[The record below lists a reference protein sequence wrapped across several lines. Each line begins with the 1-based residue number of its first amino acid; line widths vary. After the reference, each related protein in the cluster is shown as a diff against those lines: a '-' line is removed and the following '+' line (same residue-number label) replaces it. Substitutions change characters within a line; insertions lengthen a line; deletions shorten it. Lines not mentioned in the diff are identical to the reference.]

1 MEFIMDK
8 TQRTTIKRVPKR
20 ANYDTQ
26 TMHDIIDEAYVCT
39 VGFND
44 ERGVHVIPTAHWRIG
59 NRLYIHG
66 ATKSRLI
73 HCVLSQSACI
83 NITLIDGMVLARAA
97 FHHSMNYRSVNIY
110 GQGVEVTVDEKDK
123 VLRAFVDKITPERA
137 QQIRMMNEKEL
148 KATTVVG
155 FCIDEAVA
163 KIRTGPPVDD
173 KEDYELSVWA
183 GVIPLTLQRG
193 EPVVDTTK
201 L

>member
-1 MEFIMDK
+1 MKK

-20 ANYDTQ
+20 ANYDIQ
-26 TMHDIIDEAYVCT
+26 TMYDIIDEALVCS

-44 ERGVHVIPTAHWRIG
+44 EHGVHVIPTAHWRID
-59 NRLYIHG
+59 NYLYIHG
-66 ATKSRLI
+66 ASKSRMI
-73 HCVLSQSACI
+73 HRVLTQSACI
-83 NITLIDGMVLARAA
+83 NITLIDGLVLARAA
-97 FHHSMNYRSVNIY
+97 FHHSMNYRSLNIY
-110 GQGVEVTVDEKDK
+110 GQGIEVAAEEKDR
-123 VLRAFVDKITPERA
+123 VLRVFVDKITPQRA
-137 QQIRMMNEKEL
+137 GQIRMMNEKEL

-183 GVIPLTLQRG
+183 GVIPMSLQSG
-193 EPVVDTTK
+193 EPIVDTTK